1 MQSSNFNA
9 EAFCNVLRRIE
20 HVRLESLRFAEQR
33 LPHWG
38 FNLIGIISV
47 WINQPLRV
55 SRFCIGTYREGIVKV

>member
-9 EAFCNVLRRIE
+9 ASFCKVLRRFE
-20 HVRLESLRFAEQR
+20 HDRFEGLRFAEQG
-33 LPHWG
+33 LLHWG
-38 FNLIGIISV
+38 FNLIRIISV